1 MGAWLVGGGTVCFI
15 EWLGGE
21 GEFVLIDR
29 SFFVVWW
36 GVGVGEGGSVVAGC
50 DWTIV
55 GYWLGWTELDW
66 IGLQTPT
73 TRG

>member
-1 MGAWLVGGGTVCFI
+1 MGWC
-15 EWLGGE
+15 
-21 GEFVLIDR
+21 
-29 SFFVVWW
+29 
-36 GVGVGEGGSVVAGC
+36 GVGFGERGGVVAGC